1 MSEPVFAQLLGLNNA
16 SISRPSDFKAL
27 TDQLPATISGVRLSF
42 E

>member
-1 MSEPVFAQLLGLNNA
+1 VFAQLLGLNTA

-27 TDQLPATISGVRLSF
+27 ADQLPAVVSGVRLSF